1 MEGGPDE
8 PYARPCRIAARALQA
23 PIARVTFIA
32 PDHQVVRGA
41 VGDDLPAGHRSSPP
55 APSFCRHVVVTGAP
69 LTVDDVYRLPP
80 PLARYAPPGVRAYL
94 GVPIRADDGLVL
106 GALCVAD
113 RVSRRWTPD
122 DREALLDVAAL
133 LAPPVA
139 PGGSDGP
146 DQALRRSEARFQGLV
161 DAVPDLFLRLSRDG
175 RYLDVRAPDPSAL
188 LYSEARV
195 LGWTVGDSIQEPLA
209 STILDA
215 VGRALDTGE
224 RQQIEYALTHADG
237 RERRYE
243 ARLVPVGGD
252 EVQAIVRDVTD
263 QEAATRALRESE
275 VLFRSFVEATTQVVW
290 KANPAGEVT
299 ELGEA
304 WAQFTGQTPDE
315 IAGWGWAD
323 ALHPDDTPRVV
334 AEWSE
339 AIERRALYE
348 VEYRVRSREGGYH
361 WFSVRA
367 VPVSD
372 GDAFLGWVG
381 TCTDVEAAHR
391 HEAELVEAARVADRG
406 RAEAEEA
413 ARMKSAL
420 LANLSHE
427 IRTPLTSIIGFADIL
442 AEEPARRLPRER
454 EEYAR
459 LIGQGGRRLLET
471 LTSVLDLA
479 QIEAGR
485 RPLHPTRVDVGG
497 VVRDTADLLRP
508 HAEAKGLAFG
518 CHLPEA
524 PVVVWTDAGALS
536 RILTNL
542 LSNAVKFTP
551 TGEVRV
557 ELAAEADRVTVRV
570 ADTGVGMS
578 ETFLPVVFDDFRQES
593 EGLTRQYEGSGLGL
607 AITRG
612 LVEMLGGTVTV
623 ESRRGEGSTF
633 TVRLP
638 RRTGL

>member
-122 DREALLDVAAL
+122 DCEALLDVAAL
-133 LAPPVA
+133 LARPVA

-146 DQALRRSEARFQGLV
+146 DRALRRSEARFQGLV

-518 CHLPEA
+518 CHLPGA

-593 EGLTRQYEGSGLGL
+593 EGLTRQYEGNGLGL

>member
-122 DREALLDVAAL
+122 DCEALLDVAAL

-146 DQALRRSEARFQGLV
+146 DRALRRSEARFQGLV

-442 AEEPARRLPRER
+442 AEKPARRLPRER